1 MQRIKSSREYAAIA
15 REYGERRAR
24 RSRVPLIQHIDD
36 GLTILDAIGASDAAQ
51 RAFCLH
57 PLLQD
62 DAANAAN
69 IGRTSELTDDAH
81 VLALTLEYRRVAN
94 AALSSRELARGG
106 DIELSPMAE
115 VNDMLVADKVQNRRD
130 FLRHHLGSH
139 PRSAILDRYFEL
151 WLERLGVSAAR
162 YAELAAK
169 LGIDADAQ

>member
-1 MQRIKSSREYAAIA
+1 MAIQASREYAAIA
-15 REYGERRAR
+15 GEYGERRTK
-24 RSRVPLIQHIDD
+24 RSQVPLIQHIDD
-36 GLTILDAIGASDAAQ
+36 GLAVLDAIGASEAAQ

-62 DAANAAN
+62 DASYAAN
-69 IGRTSELTDDAH
+69 LPRASELTDDPH

-94 AALSSRELARGG
+94 AALSSRDLASAAA
-106 DIELSPMAE
+106 IELSPMAE

-151 WLERLGVSAAR
+151 WLERLGVGAAR

-169 LGIDADAQ
+169 LA